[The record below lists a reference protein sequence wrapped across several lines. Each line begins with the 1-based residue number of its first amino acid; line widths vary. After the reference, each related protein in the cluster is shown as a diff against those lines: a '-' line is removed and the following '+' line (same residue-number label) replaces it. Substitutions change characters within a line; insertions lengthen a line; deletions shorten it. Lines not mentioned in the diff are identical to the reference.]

1 MLLPHRLT
9 HGGDAFGAVLCA
21 CSAGRLPVSHVI
33 HAVGPV
39 YRSNEESSPLLAATY
54 AFALTL
60 ARCYRLRRVAVPA
73 LSCGIYGYPH
83 AEAADVFMRVMVRHS
98 AGLAEVTA
106 MIGDAQHVEMW
117 GRAACHLAA
126 AAGASGKPWRRD
138 SCAARAAWYVGND
151 AAVRKVP
158 RRLGPIDP

>member
-1 MLLPHRLT
+1 MLLLHRLT
-9 HGGDAFGAVLCA
+9 LLALLLAPL
-21 CSAGRLPVSHVI
+21 SAGRLPVSHVV
-33 HAVGPV
+33 HAVGPI
-39 YRSNEESSPLLAATY
+39 YRSNEDSSPLLAATY

-83 AEAADVFMRVMVRHS
+83 AEAADVFMRVMARHS
-98 AGLAEVTA
+98 AGLAEVTV
-106 MIGDAQHVEMW
+106 MIGDAQHVETW
-117 GRAACHLAA
+117 GRAACRLAA
-126 AAGASGKPWRRD
+126 AVGASSKPWRRD
-138 SCAARAAWYVGND
+138 SCAARAAWYVRND